1 MTLPFFFRWKAF
13 EKGEILSD
21 KIFHLSRQFP
31 KEETYSLTDQIR
43 RSSRSVCA
51 NLAESYAK
59 RRYPKHFT
67 SKLTDAQG
75 ENYETMSWLR
85 SARRCGYINNEEF
98 LAHNELSIEVEKL
111 LCYMLRNQDKFRGE
125 FGRK

>member
-1 MTLPFFFRWKAF
+1 MLTSATSKFVAKKVNGMTLPFFFRWKVF

-21 KIFHLSRQFP
+21 KIFHPSRRFS
-31 KEETYSLTDQIR
+31 KEETYSLNDQIR

-67 SKLTDAQG
+67 AKLTDAKG
-75 ENYETMSWLR
+75 
-85 SARRCGYINNEEF
+85 
-98 LAHNELSIEVEKL
+98 
-111 LCYMLRNQDKFRGE
+111 
-125 FGRK
+125 

>member
-1 MTLPFFFRWKAF
+1 MNAPFFFRWKAF

-21 KIFHLSRQFP
+21 EIFHLSKRFP
-31 KEETYSLTDQIR
+31 NVEKFSLTDQIR

-67 SKLTDAQG
+67 SKLTDSQG

-85 SARRCGYINNEEF
+85 SARRCQYINNEEYIHF
-98 LAHNELSIEVEKL
+98 FELAMEVEKL
-111 LCYMLRNQDKFRGE
+111 LCYMLKHQEKFRGE
-125 FGRK
+125 FR